1 MDTSTILK
9 TFIKRLTLKTLI
21 FAAICAAVFYFF
33 AQQYYFQL
41 VPLVFL
47 YFYVVNIIVFSV
59 LIKSHN
65 LSTAKFSRRFLVITM
80 LKFLGSLIF
89 AFLFMI
95 FAREHMIPFLVIFI
109 ILYFLSLSQV
119 VRGFLGF
126 INQKK

>member
-1 MDTSTILK
+1 MDTSIVLK

-21 FAAICAAVFYFF
+21 VAAICAAVFYFF
-33 AQQYYFQL
+33 AQQYYFHFA
-41 VPLVFL
+41 PLIFL
-47 YFYVVNIIVFSV
+47 YFYMVNIIVFSV

-65 LSTAKFSRRFLVITM
+65 QSTAKFSRRFLIVTM

-89 AFLFMI
+89 AVLFMF

-119 VRGFLGF
+119 VREFLGF
-126 INQKK
+126 VNQKK

>member
-1 MDTSTILK
+1 MDTSTVLK

-21 FAAICAAVFYFF
+21 AGVICAAVFYFF
-33 AQQYYFQL
+33 AQQYYFHFAP
-41 VPLVFL
+41 VVFL
-47 YFYVVNIIVFSV
+47 YFYLVSIIVFSI

-65 LSTAKFSRRFLVITM
+65 LNTAKFSRRFLIVTM

-119 VRGFLGF
+119 VRDFLGF